1 MTGAGR
7 NREDVGKIWGRYS
20 LNLEKASRD
29 FEKESSRD
37 LAPESGPPEAAKPC
51 TGPGLALHVGG

>member
-29 FEKESSRD
+29 FEKESSRG
-37 LAPESGPPEAAKPC
+37 LAPESAQPEAAESY
-51 TGPGLALHVGG
+51 TGPRIALHVGG